1 MFVTVLPF
9 SETFRSYI
17 LEVVV
22 CLLFLSLKM
31 LRPLSGQTVRG
42 VAMII
47 NVNMY
52 LILFPVI
59 FDFVTC
65 GSYGNIFNIFIEP

>member
-1 MFVTVLPF
+1 MFVIVLPF

-42 VAMII
+42 CRYDYKCKYVSDIVSR
-47 NVNMY
+47 N
-52 LILFPVI
+52 L
-59 FDFVTC
+59 
-65 GSYGNIFNIFIEP
+65 